1 MAVPYQNLRSNTAGN
16 TPASLIDGQIGIN
29 QADGRLYYRN
39 SSGVVTQYGAALF
52 AALAHSHGNLTNAG
66 AIGSTADRLAVTTT
80 GGVLTTATIGSG
92 LSLSGGTLTASGGGS
107 VPDPYELGTYP
118 LITISAQP
126 SAASVTA
133 GNSATFS
140 VTAAATLPTATIA
153 YQWQV
158 STDSGSTWSAV
169 SGATSSS
176 LTLSSLTT
184 SSNGYRYRCRL
195 AANLSQI
202 FSSSATL
209 TVSSGLNQAVLLT
222 SGTSYTVPNGATIMK
237 AWAVGGG
244 QGYAANFGGY
254 GNAAGV
260 AYKTWSVSGGVT
272 VAYSVGSGGTTSAYS
287 GAGTDST
294 VTFSGTTITG
304 GGGKTQ
310 STGGTFS
317 GGDGGS
323 AGGLAPGVVSFQG
336 TYFAS
341 GGAIGGNGTRA
352 SCGRYPATDI
362 SGLLAAV
369 ALAGGKT
376 TEDCG
381 ATAAFGS
388 GAATVKYGISL
399 AAGYGGGGSYM
410 TGATTRNGGGGAVVL
425 YFT

>member
-1 MAVPYQNLRSNTAGN
+1 MPRKNKIIIRNGTGAPSASDFVTGEPAFDSSAGSLYIKNAAGTMA
-16 TPASLIDGQIGIN
+16 QI
-29 QADGRLYYRN
+29 
-39 SSGVVTQYGAALF
+39 
-52 AALAHSHGNLTNAG
+52 
-66 AIGSTADRLAVTTT
+66 T
-80 GGVLTTATIGSG
+80 GG
-92 LSLSGGTLTASGGGS
+92 GGGS

-126 SAASVTA
+126 SATSVTA
-133 GNSATFS
+133 GNSATFT
-140 VTAAATLPTATIA
+140 VTAAATLPTAAIS

-158 STDSGSTWSAV
+158 STDGGSTWSNV
-169 SGATSSS
+169 SGAASSS
-176 LTLSSLTT
+176 LTLTNLQISS
-184 SSNGYRYRCRL
+184 SGYRYRCRL
-195 AANLSQI
+195 TANLSQI

-209 TVSSGLNQAVLLT
+209 TVNIGLNQAVLLT
-222 SGTSYTVPNGATIMK
+222 SGTSYTVPNGATSMK

-272 VAYSVGSGGTTSAYS
+272 VTYSVGSGGTSGVYG

-323 AGGLAPGVVSFQG
+323 AGGLSPGNFSFQG
-336 TYFAS
+336 TYAAA
-341 GGAIGGNGTRA
+341 GGAVGGNGTRA

-388 GAATVKYGISL
+388 GAAAVKYGTSL
-399 AAGYGGGGSYM
+399 AAGYGGGGAYI